1 MMLKNEAKSSG
12 LRQKQKANR
21 RARILN
27 VARGKF
33 QAIGYA
39 EVKIEDIAAESDV
52 SPATVYN
59 YFGTKAGILLA
70 LVGESDT
77 ILIEQLDELAANW
90 TGELAPAVLEF
101 GRILR
106 EHAMTYLQKP
116 TWREV
121 LAASIHDGSGGF
133 GQAYTALDDVLIG
146 KMEGLIRSLQA
157 QGTVPQTVNPSAL
170 ADCLFSLQ
178 NIRFFQFI
186 ADDSISLE
194 DADKK
199 FHQDLEQ
206 LRMLFRDRPR
216 L

>member
-1 MMLKNEAKSSG
+1 MNQG
-12 LRQKQKANR
+12 LRQRQKASR
-21 RARILN
+21 RARILD
-27 VARGKF
+27 VAREKF
-33 QAIGYA
+33 QNIGFA

-77 ILIEQLDELAANW
+77 ILIQQLDELSESWNGDL
-90 TGELAPAVLEF
+90 TPAVLEF

-106 EHAMTYLQKP
+106 KHAMSYLQKP

-121 LAASIHDGSGGF
+121 VAASIHDGSGDF
-133 GQAYTALDDVLIG
+133 GQTYTALDDVLVG
-146 KMEGLIRSLQA
+146 KMEGLIKSLQQ
-157 QGTVPQTVNPSAL
+157 QGKVSLEVDSSAL

-186 ADDSISLE
+186 ADDSISLA
-194 DADKK
+194 DADAK
-199 FHQDLEQ
+199 FQQDLEQ
-206 LRMLFRDRPR
+206 LSKHFANF
-216 L
+216 

>member
-1 MMLKNEAKSSG
+1 MNQG
-12 LRQKQKANR
+12 LRQRQKASR
-21 RARILN
+21 RARILD

-33 QAIGYA
+33 QEIGYA
-39 EVKIEDIAAESDV
+39 EVKIEDIAADSDV

-77 ILIEQLDELAANW
+77 ILIRQLDEQSESW
-90 TGELAPAVLEF
+90 RGELAPAVLEF

-106 EHAMTYLQKP
+106 KHAMAYLQKP

-121 LAASIHDGSGGF
+121 VAASVHDGSGDF
-133 GQAYTALDDVLIG
+133 GRTYTALDDVLVG
-146 KMEGLIRSLQA
+146 KMEGLISSLQK
-157 QGTVPQTVNPSAL
+157 QGTVSQEVDPTAL

-186 ADDSISLE
+186 ADDNISLD
-194 DADKK
+194 DAEAK
-199 FHQDLEQ
+199 FRKDLEQ
-206 LRMLFRDRPR
+206 LSKFFGNP
-216 L
+216 